1 MTCEIYYIVLKSSP
15 DLARCRE
22 VTGVY
27 VFVLRINTIFFCF
40 VFFFVLLVHIC
51 KKILTIGIF
60 SGSSLHF
67 FFQKYNILFFLKMW
81 WCNLYQLWTR
91 QSKGFD
97 ESSCLHFQWYG
108 QQTQGHLGVTRS
120 SASKRSSRSFGVWRP

>member
-40 VFFFVLLVHIC
+40 LFFSFCWYIFVKKYSQSVFFQDNHCI
-51 KKILTIGIF
+51 
-60 SGSSLHF
+60 
-67 FFQKYNILFFLKMW
+67 FFQKYDILFFLKMW
-81 WCNLYQLWTR
+81 WCNLYHLWTR

>member
-40 VFFFVLLVHIC
+40 FVFFVLLVHIC
-51 KKILTIGIF
+51 KKVLTIGIF
-60 SGSSLHF
+60 SG
-67 FFQKYNILFFLKMW
+67 
-81 WCNLYQLWTR
+81 
-91 QSKGFD
+91 
-97 ESSCLHFQWYG
+97 
-108 QQTQGHLGVTRS
+108 
-120 SASKRSSRSFGVWRP
+120 